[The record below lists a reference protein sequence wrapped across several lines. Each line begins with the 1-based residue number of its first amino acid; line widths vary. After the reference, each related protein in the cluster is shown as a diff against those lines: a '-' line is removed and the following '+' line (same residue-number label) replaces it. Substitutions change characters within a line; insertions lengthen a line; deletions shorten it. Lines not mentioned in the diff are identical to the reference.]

1 MEQPMTTS
9 PTYVDVRTP
18 EEFAARH
25 VPNALNVPLDS
36 LERRLSEL
44 GPKDRPLVLYCRSG
58 ARSSVAAVILAR
70 AGFEHVTDAG
80 SFENGMRMYERET
93 V

>member
-1 MEQPMTTS
+1 MEQPMNTS
-9 PTYVDVRTP
+9 PTFVDVRTP
-18 EEFAARH
+18 EEYAARH
-25 VPNALNVPLDS
+25 VPNALNLPLDS
-36 LERRLSEL
+36 LESRLSEL

-70 AGFEHVTDAG
+70 AGFQRVTDAG
-80 SFENGMRMYERET
+80 TLENGMRMYEET